1 MKALKILWFVLTAV
15 VVVLAST
22 TPLFAQAAGDI
33 GHTSYL
39 FSGSGAGAGI
49 GAGIVMLG
57 AGYGF
62 SRIGSAALESMARQ
76 PEVANRVGTN
86 MIVIAALLE
95 GATFF
100 APAGLLAHHPAPSGR
115 VGGGSIGVVGGRGRG
130 AREG

>member
-1 MKALKILWFVLTAV
+1 MKELKILWLVLTAV

-22 TPLFAQAAGDI
+22 TPLFAAPGDLP
-33 GHTSYL
+33 TSVSYL
-39 FSGSGAGAGI
+39 LSGSGAGAGI

-76 PEVANRVGTN
+76 PEVAGRVGTN

-100 APAGLLAHHPAPSGR
+100 ALLVCLLITLLHSG
-115 VGGGSIGVVGGRGRG
+115 V
-130 AREG
+130 

>member
-1 MKALKILWFVLTAV
+1 MKALKMLWFVLTAV

-22 TPLFAQAAGDI
+22 TPLFAANPGDAG
-33 GHTSYL
+33 TSFL
-39 FSGSGAGAGI
+39 LSGSSIGAGV

-100 APAGLLAHHPAPSGR
+100 ALLVCLLITLLHSG
-115 VGGGSIGVVGGRGRG
+115 V
-130 AREG
+130 

>member
-1 MKALKILWFVLTAV
+1 MKELKFLWFVLTAV

-22 TPLFAQAAGDI
+22 TPLFAAPGDV
-33 GHTSYL
+33 GHATSC
-39 FSGSGAGAGI
+39 FPAPASAPASAP
-49 GAGIVMLG
+49 GIVMLG

-100 APAGLLAHHPAPSGR
+100 ALLVCLLVTLLR
-115 VGGGSIGVVGGRGRG
+115 TGV
-130 AREG
+130 